1 MSLVPNSRRA
11 AALSPVGARDCV
23 EGQRSRKRGALHGL
37 GGHQTRLRGPW
48 EASHGKLGP
57 TSTWLAG
64 CSSNTSGR
72 SSSLEVGWPGRRE
85 PCSRCWQQLGTG
97 LQLARLI
104 GTAALTARDGAGA
117 GGAAGRSARRCA
129 PRWAER
135 WLGCLACRAS
145 RSCCG
150 TYPPSPVEPQ
160 LSPSRGR
167 HFCNSVGRPGW

>member
-97 LQLARLI
+97 LQLVRLI
-104 GTAALTARDGAGA
+104 GIATARGGAGA
-117 GGAAGRSARRCA
+117 GGGRAVRV
-129 PRWAER
+129 
-135 WLGCLACRAS
+135 CLSGPCRHS
-145 RSCCG
+145 G
-150 TYPPSPVEPQ
+150 
-160 LSPSRGR
+160 LRGR
-167 HFCNSVGRPGW
+167 PIGSVRRASVGRALARLSGVQGVS